1 MNYKYKQL
9 KIEAVRLEKGNIDEV
24 LAFLSGYDVRV
35 TKSNGNLLCNI
46 ETTKGT
52 LIAIEKDYIVK
63 CNDTNELG
71 IYKPDLFNVKFER
84 A

>member
-1 MNYKYKQL
+1 MKYKYKQL
-9 KIEAVRLEKGNIDEV
+9 EIQAVKLEKGNIDEV
-24 LAFLSGYDVRV
+24 LDFLSGFDVKV
-35 TKSNGNLLCNI
+35 TKANDKLLCNI
-46 ETTKGT
+46 ETTSGT

-71 IYKPDLFNVKFER
+71 IYKPELFNVKFER